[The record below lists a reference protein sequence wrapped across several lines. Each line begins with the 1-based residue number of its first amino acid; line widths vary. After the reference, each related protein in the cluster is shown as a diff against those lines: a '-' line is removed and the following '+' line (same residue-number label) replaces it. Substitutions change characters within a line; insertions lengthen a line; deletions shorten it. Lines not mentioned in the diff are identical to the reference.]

1 MTLKVGG
8 SNPFVYPIS
17 KINTFDQIW
26 QLTPLSFTPKS
37 SNKNLQFYNLLGL
50 VVEVSKAWAA
60 PLLHTQLKYIYVR
73 RLLSSLKNIPSTK
86 RVDIS
91 FIRQN
96 FKLKGYGHNLEV
108 NHKKALP
115 AIVPS
120 KGSSTK
126 QFSLIKVFQT
136 FVSINIGSQTKIF
149 KPHHSFY
156 MFYLGQSKGGIKVI
170 SVAKL
175 FSKWKLVYH
184 LCFNIYFYKI
194 NMLIF
199 SPSFFKNESLSLNWN
214 VLGKFP
220 STWRYIKPFLV
231 YKLNRITDS
240 GEFIFRKLKFIGFN
254 IGCVTDVLYHSKTV
268 YYLKR
273 LNFYTFGLV
282 PTLYN
287 SKTLDFAVPTTNDN
301 LLTQL
306 FFIRFLII
314 VKQKSLTYKSDQL
327 QTCWVC

>member
-60 PLLHTQLKYIYVR
+60 PILHTQLKYIYVR
-73 RLLSSLKNIPSTK
+73 RLLSSPKNIPSTK

-96 FKLKGYGHNLEV
+96 FKLKSYGHNLEV

-120 KGSSTK
+120 KGSPTK

-175 FSKWKLVYH
+175 FSK
-184 LCFNIYFYKI
+184 
-194 NMLIF
+194 
-199 SPSFFKNESLSLNWN
+199 
-214 VLGKFP
+214 
-220 STWRYIKPFLV
+220 
-231 YKLNRITDS
+231 
-240 GEFIFRKLKFIGFN
+240 
-254 IGCVTDVLYHSKTV
+254 
-268 YYLKR
+268 
-273 LNFYTFGLV
+273 
-282 PTLYN
+282 
-287 SKTLDFAVPTTNDN
+287 
-301 LLTQL
+301 
-306 FFIRFLII
+306 
-314 VKQKSLTYKSDQL
+314 
-327 QTCWVC
+327 